1 VLDGRPVR
9 IAHVE
14 AALPLGNTVDPERA
28 GELLDEALQQ
38 AHGRGHALAILISPA
53 GGPGFARHGFRA
65 LPCSETAC
73 RTFLPAPW
81 PKEPAWLRA
90 GESALGRVA
99 GLRPG
104 RPEDIPDLTGIHAE
118 EIAGQRLRIDRD
130 CGAWEQIFLARG
142 IPGRTGVARDPFWVI
157 EKGGRVEAYV
167 LLQALPPTLH
177 WREHG
182 ARRGAESL
190 LADLFWGVLGWA
202 RQDRLPRDSSRRSSS
217 QQRTQLRML
226 LPSQACR
233 AQILQRHP
241 RLTWPLAR
249 RRMAMSISMV
259 SPICQTQRPKFDGSQ
274 HDAEDLSRKSS
285 CFIRH
290 LD

>member
-1 VLDGRPVR
+1 VFDGRPVR

-202 RQDRLPRDSSRRSSS
+202 RQDRLPRIEGWRMPEALTLEPLYPTSTRR
-217 QQRTQLRML
+217 RKENLAMIKAL
-226 LPSQACR
+226 DPDSQAPEFEREDDCR
-233 AQILQRHP
+233 L
-241 RLTWPLAR
+241 W
-249 RRMAMSISMV
+249 
-259 SPICQTQRPKFDGSQ
+259 
-274 HDAEDLSRKSS
+274 E
-285 CFIRH
+285 
-290 LD
+290 LDFVPAD